1 MLHETRSK
9 PHARTHA
16 RTNQATCSV
25 DWVARMIRLRRRSR
39 VSTAPVLLAFP
50 LVFPFRSIY
59 LQLESGSVPAPNSA
73 TPGPLAGRG
82 SFQPRSPAVRPA
94 AAAAHRQ
101 DTRSIDR
108 SAGIGGEQRSVP
120 TPPTRVVELVSRAR
134 VRVVSLPACLSLR
147 LPDRSGPAVEYAW
160 TDYR

>member
-1 MLHETRSK
+1 M
-9 PHARTHA
+9 
-16 RTNQATCSV
+16 
-25 DWVARMIRLRRRSR
+25 
-39 VSTAPVLLAFP
+39 
-50 LVFPFRSIY
+50 FPFRSIY

-108 SAGIGGEQRSVP
+108 PGSEENNDRCRRRRLVLLNWSPARVFASSLCQRAYRYVYP
-120 TPPTRVVELVSRAR
+120 IDPVRPWNMLGRTIVNHGRGYTWFRVILRAR
-134 VRVVSLPACLSLR
+134 EAL
-147 LPDRSGPAVEYAW
+147 GPNARGSHAVQLATGGGW
-160 TDYR
+160 